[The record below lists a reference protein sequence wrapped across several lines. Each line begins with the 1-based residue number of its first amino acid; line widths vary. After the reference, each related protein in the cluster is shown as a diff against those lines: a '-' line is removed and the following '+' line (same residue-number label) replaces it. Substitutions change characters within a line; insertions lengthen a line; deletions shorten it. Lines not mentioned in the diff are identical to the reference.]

1 MKLLVNAEM
10 TTPVLTLI
18 DASAFCSDNDRCEFH
33 RTVSELFCELS
44 VIFLKCLTGGFF
56 RLIYVQKKSL
66 PDLQRQGVTEKG

>member
-33 RTVSELFCELS
+33 RRREQFQNFFVTVSDFFEMLDRWLFPTHLGTKE
-44 VIFLKCLTGGFF
+44 
-56 RLIYVQKKSL
+56 KSA
-66 PDLQRQGVTEKG
+66 

>member
-33 RTVSELFCELS
+33 RENSFRTFFVTVSDFFEMLDRWLFPTHLCTKE
-44 VIFLKCLTGGFF
+44 
-56 RLIYVQKKSL
+56 KSA
-66 PDLQRQGVTEKG
+66 